1 MQLPNELA
9 QARRDLSAEPINTK
23 CLTELNRA
31 AVQGREAVSPAACVG
46 QQFSRFRH
54 FHLPAQENAL

>member
-31 AVQGREAVSPAACVG
+31 AVQGREAVSPSIEVKG
-46 QQFSRFRH
+46 
-54 FHLPAQENAL
+54 